1 MAKEFGWAYVVGA
14 KASGPKGS
22 VQLAGV
28 TTDLDHDP
36 NLLWSDDQNA
46 LLVSGNI
53 VAHNFEI
60 QNQTKTVFHFEVSGS
75 SVFGDTPDDLH
86 QFTGSLDI
94 SGNVSASAY
103 YGYGGDL
110 EGVAINEYTNFGDN
124 RLITSVG
131 EKSVHA
137 EDGLTFDGS
146 LLYVSGGVESFEI
159 SSSIALFESSD
170 IVDLQVTSFTDG
182 IITIQSGTIAGVDHF
197 EANTLG
203 GTLTTALQPN
213 ITQVGTLTNLNV
225 ANDATIN
232 STLWVKSAENRVGV
246 NTANPSTS
254 FEVFSTTPQL
264 RLSSQDYI
272 FGVQDAQYTDLFT
285 DTSGRFSISPTSG
298 FVGINKTDPSV
309 ALDVNGDAF
318 ISGNLVVSG
327 TLTARSTDFAVSA
340 DTLTFGD
347 EATDQVIINA
357 QTIQTPNNLEIN
369 DVLYVSGSTVGVG
382 GYSTGSK
389 FEVSGTS
396 DQLKITN
403 GVNSLSVSVENGSTT
418 LSSSVGDIDITSQ
431 TNVLNALH
439 VGSNGDIIL
448 DNAGQLSSSVSVSS
462 TSGYFTNLSSSV
474 ITNGNTIINSDN
486 VETPT
491 LTATT
496 INGTIATPS
505 QPNITQVGTLSSLSV
520 SGDATLGLD
529 VITIDSTAKK
539 VGVSKSNPQKKVEI
553 KDTDTQ
559 LRLTHS
565 DYVFGISQYRYA
577 DLQATSTGDLSL
589 LPSSGKVIAPALQ
602 LTNVQ
607 QGTANS
613 YLSIDGNGNVILAPS
628 VQSSIE
634 VRNRTLVTGSYS
646 VQTDDYFIALSASQ
660 NLTVTL
666 PDASTMF
673 NGQIMV
679 VKDEAINA
687 DTLDLYVTC
696 QAGQTIDGLQQIK
709 LASPGSAINFY
720 TDGQDRFFI
729 F

>member
-1 MAKEFGWAYVVGA
+1 MAKEFGWAYVVGSQ
-14 KASGPKGS
+14 ASGPRGS
-22 VQLAGV
+22 IQLAGDE
-28 TTDLDHDP
+28 TRLDHDP

-94 SGNVSASAY
+94 SGNVVANSF

-131 EKSVHA
+131 EKSVRA

-146 LLYVSGGVESFEI
+146 LLNVLGDISSFEI
-159 SSSIALFESSD
+159 SSSIALFDSAD
-170 IVDLQVTSFTDG
+170 IGDVQVDSFTDG
-182 IITIQSGTIAGVDHF
+182 TISIQTGTIAGVDHF

-264 RLSSQDYI
+264 RLSSQDAV
-272 FGVQDAQYTDLFT
+272 FGIQSAQYTDLFT

-298 FVGINKTDPSV
+298 FVGINKADPSV
-309 ALDVNGDAF
+309 ALDVNGDAV

-389 FEVSGTS
+389 FEVSDTS

-403 GVNSLSVSVENGSTT
+403 GVNSLFVSVENGSTT

-439 VGSNGDIIL
+439 VGAGGDIVL
-448 DNAGQLSSSVSVSS
+448 DNAGQLSASVSVSS
-462 TSGYFTNLSSSV
+462 HAGYFTNLTASS
-474 ITNGNTIINSDN
+474 ITNGNTTINSNSVD
-486 VETPT
+486 TPT
-491 LTATT
+491 LNATT

-505 QPNITQVGTLSSLSV
+505 QLNITQVGTLNSLSV

-529 VITIDSTAKK
+529 VIHIDSTAKK
-539 VGVSKSNPQKKVEI
+539 VGVSKSTPQKKVEI
-553 KDTDTQ
+553 KDADTQ
-559 LRLTHS
+559 LRLTYS
-565 DYVFGISQYRYA
+565 DFVFGISQYKYA
-577 DLQATSTGDLSL
+577 DLQATSDGDLSL
-589 LPSSGKVIAPALQ
+589 LPSSGKVIAPSLK

-613 YLSIDGNGNVILAPS
+613 YLSIDANGNVILAPS

-634 VRNRTLVTGSYS
+634 VRNRTLVSGSYS
-646 VQTDDYFIALSASQ
+646 IQNDDYFVALSASQ
-660 NLTVTL
+660 NLTITL

-679 VKDEAINA
+679 IKDEAINA
-687 DTLDLYVTC
+687 DVYDLQIVC
-696 QAGQTIDGLQQIK
+696 QTGQTIDGLQQIS
-709 LASPGSAINFY
+709 LSSPGSAVNFY
-720 TDGQDRFFI
+720 TDGQNKFFI